1 MDYDEYLAT
10 FASGDDEALIARFFA
25 PDCVMESASG
35 SWHGHEGMRAFLAW
49 AHDGIRE
56 VPRPQKVVQDADT
69 IFAEIDMDF
78 HALKERA
85 DFPFGPM
92 RPGDC
97 VTVKFLARY
106 QLDAA
111 GRVRVLKTMTWPP
124 GKGVTRLP
132 PLGAHPTQLAAYHAY
147 SAAFSAG
154 DPERY
159 TRFYT
164 QDVVLELPKVPPIR
178 GRDAIAVFYA
188 EMFTRVRESL
198 TIHAFDATD
207 ERIVADTT
215 SRFTAL
221 ADAPDFVVGAMKA
234 GEWIEVRVHVTYTLR
249 DGLIDHIAVK
259 RAGEP
264 VLGRG

>member
-1 MDYDEYLAT
+1 
-10 FASGDDEALIARFFA
+10 
-25 PDCVMESASG
+25 
-35 SWHGHEGMRAFLAW
+35 
-49 AHDGIRE
+49 
-56 VPRPQKVVQDADT
+56 
-69 IFAEIDMDF
+69 
-78 HALKERA
+78 
-85 DFPFGPM
+85 M

-97 VTVKFLARY
+97 VTVKFLAHY
-106 QLDAA
+106 ELDGE

-132 PLGAHPTQLAAYHAY
+132 LLGAHPSQLAAYQAY

-178 GRDAIAVFYA
+178 GREGIAAFYT

-198 TIHAFDATD
+198 TIHAIDATD

-215 SRFTAL
+215 SRFTAV
-221 ADAPDFVVGAMKA
+221 ADAPDFVVGALKA
-234 GEWIEVRVHVTYTLR
+234 GEWIEVRVHVTYALR
-249 DGLIDHIAVK
+249 GGLIEHIAVP

-264 VLGRG
+264 VFGGGVAER